1 MNIMHPSSGLL
12 LNSIL
17 TTFRPALIA
26 ARALP
31 FVNIIANSTTE
42 GIGRAALFRSLGVCL
57 NQCAPPADQIAP
69 VLHGTWKLLGTLTA
83 NAEYMHCVE
92 PWSQYCSQHFGVT
105 ETNGLMADVIGR
117 MAQQPRAVETY
128 YVELHSI
135 AERLVT
141 HTVNFEGLL
150 TADSFLQFV
159 DLFQKDAV
167 RLDVCKR
174 VLLECRNRAVDN
186 APICDPVVINAL
198 MHISRVLS
206 DSVT

>member
-1 MNIMHPSSGLL
+1 
-12 LNSIL
+12 
-17 TTFRPALIA
+17 
-26 ARALP
+26 
-31 FVNIIANSTTE
+31 
-42 GIGRAALFRSLGVCL
+42 
-57 NQCAPPADQIAP
+57 
-69 VLHGTWKLLGTLTA
+69 
-83 NAEYMHCVE
+83 
-92 PWSQYCSQHFGVT
+92 
-105 ETNGLMADVIGR
+105 MADVIGR
-117 MAQQPRAVETY
+117 MAQQPRAVETH